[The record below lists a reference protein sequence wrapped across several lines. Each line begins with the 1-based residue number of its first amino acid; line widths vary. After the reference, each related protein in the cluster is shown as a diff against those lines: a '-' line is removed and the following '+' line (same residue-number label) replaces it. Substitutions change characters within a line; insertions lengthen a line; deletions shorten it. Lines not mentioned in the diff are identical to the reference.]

1 MLARKSE
8 ELIARMLQLASRRA
22 ESGDRR
28 RRRSLALLARPRISV
43 TLFLDWS
50 SPTNNSD
57 RESHDLT
64 SHSQNKEVPFPLSG
78 IPPSASFTTIT
89 ASSGPPNNPLTDW
102 LKHVHQQ
109 QLTCKPAFNFHF
121 FVNVFLMSLL
131 RNRLVFHLHIL
142 ENS

>member
-8 ELIARMLQLASRRA
+8 ELIASMLQLASRRA

-57 RESHDLT
+57 RKCHDLT

-78 IPPSASFTTIT
+78 IPPSAPFTTIT
-89 ASSGPPNNPLTDW
+89 ASSDPPNNPLTDR
-102 LKHVHQQ
+102 LAHVHQQ

-121 FVNVFLMSLL
+121 FYKWFFFLMSLL
-131 RNRLVFHLHIL
+131 RNSLVFHLHIL
-142 ENS
+142 